1 MPNVAGAAGDG
12 DGRRLWGSV
21 VERTVFD
28 PVRVLGC
35 SLEQARRLMR
45 GHVVTPGEV
54 ESVAL
59 GSYRWRA
66 HLRDPGSYW
75 VTVSQAADIL
85 GVPVAEL
92 RRMLAQRRLPFLTHA
107 SGVRLMRRQQ
117 IQEIARHRPRAEVRT
132 RKTLSAG

>member
-1 MPNVAGAAGDG
+1 VVCGVIGADV
-12 DGRRLWGSV
+12 D
-21 VERTVFD
+21 RTVFD
-28 PVRVLGC
+28 PARVLGC

-59 GSYRWRA
+59 GAYRWRA
-66 HLRDPGSYW
+66 HLRDPDSYW

-85 GVPVAEL
+85 GVSVAEL
-92 RRMLAQRRLPFLTHA
+92 RRLLSQRRLPFFTHK

-117 IQEIARHRPRAEVRT
+117 IQEIARHRPHLSLMT
-132 RKTLSAG
+132 RTLSAG

>member
-1 MPNVAGAAGDG
+1 VPNVAEAAGDSG
-12 DGRRLWGSV
+12 GRRLWGSV

-28 PVRVLGC
+28 PVSVLGC

-66 HLRDPGSYW
+66 HLQDPDSYW
-75 VTVSQAADIL
+75 VTVSQAAGIL
-85 GVPVAEL
+85 DVSVAEL
-92 RRMLAQRRLPFLTHA
+92 RQMLAQRRLPFLTHA

-117 IQEIARHRPRAEVRT
+117 IQEIARHRPHAERRT
-132 RKTLSAG
+132 RTLSAG

>member
-1 MPNVAGAAGDG
+1 
-12 DGRRLWGSV
+12 
-21 VERTVFD
+21 
-28 PVRVLGC
+28 
-35 SLEQARRLMR
+35 MR

-66 HLRDPGSYW
+66 HLRDPDSYW

-92 RRMLAQRRLPFLTHA
+92 RRMLAQRRLPFFTHA

-117 IQEIARHRPRAEVRT
+117 IQEIAGHRPRAEVRT

>member
-1 MPNVAGAAGDG
+1 
-12 DGRRLWGSV
+12 V

-28 PVRVLGC
+28 PARVLGC

-45 GHVVTPGEV
+45 GRVVTPGEV
-54 ESVAL
+54 ESVSL

-66 HLRDPGSYW
+66 HLRDPDSYW

-85 GVPVAEL
+85 DVSVAEL
-92 RRMLAQRRLPFLTHA
+92 RRMLSERRLPFFTHK

-117 IQEIARHRPRAEVRT
+117 IQEIARHRPRVGLRT
-132 RKTLSAG
+132 RTLSAG